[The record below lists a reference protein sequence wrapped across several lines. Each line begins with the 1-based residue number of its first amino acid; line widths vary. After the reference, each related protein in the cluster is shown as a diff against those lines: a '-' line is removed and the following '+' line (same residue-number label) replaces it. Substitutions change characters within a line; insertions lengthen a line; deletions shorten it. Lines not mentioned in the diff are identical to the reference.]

1 MPFIVPLPETPLL
14 ETERLVLRPLRLED
28 APAVQQHF
36 AHWEMVRHL
45 VARVPWPYPADGAEA
60 NVRDCLAKRER
71 GEQFYWAITL
81 KGGGDALIGR
91 IDLRPDAGVGAM
103 RGFWLAQEYW
113 GRGLMTEAAD
123 AVNAYAFEVLD
134 WPFIDVSTNAANLA
148 SQRIKEKQG
157 FTPAGMGTDRY
168 VEGIR
173 RKAYWRLTQADWRA
187 RYLRLDR

>member
-1 MPFIVPLPETPLL
+1 MPFISPLPETPRL
-14 ETERLVLRPLRLED
+14 ETERLVLRPLRLGD
-28 APAVQQHF
+28 APAIQLHF

-45 VARVPWPYPADGAEA
+45 VARVPWPYPADGAET
-60 NVRDCLAKRER
+60 NVRECLAKRER

-81 KGGGDALIGR
+81 KGGGDELIGR

-123 AVNAYAFEVLD
+123 AVNAYAFKVLD
-134 WPFIDVSTNAANLA
+134 WPFIDVSTNTANLA

-157 FTPAGMGTDRY
+157 FTPVGVATDSY
-168 VEGIR
+168 VEGVR
-173 RKAYWRLTQADWRA
+173 DKAYWRLTQAAWRA
-187 RYLRLDR
+187 RLDR

>member
-1 MPFIVPLPETPLL
+1 MPFALPLPETPRL
-14 ETERLVLRPLRLED
+14 ETERLVLRPLRIED
-28 APAVQQHF
+28 APAIQQHF

-45 VARVPWPYPADGAEA
+45 VARVPWPYPADGAEI
-60 NVRDCLAKRER
+60 NVRECLAKRER
-71 GEQFYWAITL
+71 GEQFYWAMTL
-81 KGGGDALIGR
+81 RDGDGELIGR

-157 FTPAGMGTDRY
+157 FTPVGKATDSY

-173 RKAYWRLTQADWRA
+173 EKAYWRLTQADWRA
-187 RYLRLDR
+187 RRDLDP